1 MSESELNSTELAP
14 RSDDGDDGDAV
25 RDIRVESQRD
35 ADHAPANDQAA
46 SMQAPTE
53 PETQREHSARRRDRA
68 AGSRDHAAEIRDHAA
83 DVERT
88 AVLVTERARDSIIA
102 ALLSAGSAGRER
114 AAADRAAA
122 ASDRQLAAADLRKAS
137 AQDSQPLV
145 QRQRRRDRTAA
156 ARDRAADAR
165 DRAAAAEQADLLI
178 TERARDSM
186 IQMLLSAAAHGR
198 ERAAEDRADAASDR
212 QRAAADRA
220 DASAD
225 SAEARV
231 LHGQA
236 QLDGLTGAHR
246 RDLGRLA
253 LEHEITRS
261 RRSGQPFVLA
271 FIDVD
276 GLKEL
281 NDRQGHAAGDA
292 LLRTVVAT
300 LRSQLRSYDPVVR
313 IGGDEFLCGF
323 TNTPLEASRRRV
335 EQIRAALKQDRVAA
349 SISVGLAVLGERDT
363 LEKLIA
369 RADADMYSA
378 KPTRKAHPR

>member
-1 MSESELNSTELAP
+1 M
-14 RSDDGDDGDAV
+14 DGED
-25 RDIRVESQRD
+25 D
-35 ADHAPANDQAA
+35 ADHGLTSDQAA
-46 SMQAPTE
+46 SERAPTG
-53 PETQREHSARRRDRA
+53 PETLREHNARRRDA
-68 AGSRDHAAEIRDHAA
+68 AAE
-83 DVERT
+83 T
-88 AVLVTERARDSIIA
+88 
-102 ALLSAGSAGRER
+102 
-114 AAADRAAA
+114 
-122 ASDRQLAAADLRKAS
+122 
-137 AQDSQPLV
+137 
-145 QRQRRRDRTAA
+145 
-156 ARDRAADAR
+156 RDRAADAR
-165 DRAAAAEQADLLI
+165 DRAAAAEQAALLSS
-178 TERARDSM
+178 ERARDSM
-186 IQMLLSAAAHGR
+186 IETVLTAGDQGR
-198 ERAAEDRADAASDR
+198 ERAAQDRADAASDR
-212 QRAAADRA
+212 RYAAADRA

-231 LHGQA
+231 LHKQA

-253 LEHEITRS
+253 LEHEITRC
-261 RRSGQPFVLA
+261 RRSGEPFVLA

-292 LLRTVVAT
+292 LLRTVVVA

-323 TNTPLEASRRRV
+323 TNTQLEAARRRV
-335 EQIRAALKQDRVAA
+335 QEIRAALTQGLGAA

-378 KPTRKAHPR
+378 KPMRKGQPK

>member
-1 MSESELNSTELAP
+1 MSALGPETRPAADADGRLGSEPDPDHALADAQAASQ
-14 RSDDGDDGDAV
+14 RSPTGPETLREHNA
-25 RDIRVESQRD
+25 RQRD
-35 ADHAPANDQAA
+35 A
-46 SMQAPTE
+46 
-53 PETQREHSARRRDRA
+53 
-68 AGSRDHAAEIRDHAA
+68 AAE
-83 DVERT
+83 T
-88 AVLVTERARDSIIA
+88 
-102 ALLSAGSAGRER
+102 
-114 AAADRAAA
+114 
-122 ASDRQLAAADLRKAS
+122 
-137 AQDSQPLV
+137 
-145 QRQRRRDRTAA
+145 
-156 ARDRAADAR
+156 RDRAADAR
-165 DRAAAAEQADLLI
+165 DRAAAAAQAALLI
-178 TERARDSM
+178 TEHARDS
-186 IQMLLSAAAHGR
+186 IIATLLSAGDQGR
-198 ERAAEDRADAASDR
+198 ERAAQDRADAASDR
-212 QRAAADRA
+212 QRAAVDRA

-231 LHGQA
+231 LHEQA

-253 LEHEITRS
+253 LEHEITRC
-261 RRSGQPFVLA
+261 RRSGEPFVLA

-292 LLRTVVAT
+292 LLRTVVVA

-323 TNTPLEASRRRV
+323 TNTQLEAARRRIQ
-335 EQIRAALKQDRVAA
+335 EIRAALTQGLGVAA

-378 KPTRKAHPR
+378 KPVRKGHPT